1 MSRNRSFKSFV
12 IVLLL
17 AALAAAQDVA
27 SFEKRTTVKK
37 LDNGLTV
44 VICERPEAPV
54 FSFFTHVD
62 AGSVQ
67 DPLGQTGL
75 AHMFE
80 HMAFKGTD
88 KIGTKDYAAEKVALE
103 KVEQTYAAYIAER
116 DKPVGRDEK
125 KLKDLEKAWKDA
137 VAEAD
142 KYVKPNE
149 FPQIVEINGG
159 EDLNANTSDD
169 ETNYFYSFPEN
180 RLELWAY
187 LESERFLHPV
197 MREFYKER
205 NVVIEERRM
214 RVDSNPIGRLLEQ
227 FTTAAFQAH
236 EYHRPTIGWMSD
248 LNSFSATDAK
258 KFFDEY
264 YIPSNMVVTVVGD
277 VKASE
282 TMPIIEKYFGRIP
295 SRPRPDE
302 RTTTEPPQNA
312 ERRVVLQDMS
322 QPLYLEGYHRPD
334 YRSPDDAVYDAIA
347 DLMSSGRTSRLYR
360 ALVRDKKIAADSAGF
375 TGLPG
380 NKYPHLFA
388 FYAFPLPGHK
398 PEEMAD
404 AIHVEIEKLKNEDIS
419 DEELK
424 MIKTRAKANLDP
436 QPGQQRRPG
445 QQSGFIPGALRRLA
459 RTVPLRWTAS
469 TKSPKRTFAA
479 WLIKLLFQPIV
490 QWELSKPSPLLQ
502 QRTKKEER
510 NENSSPA
517 HSPFDSSCHQR
528 GSSASR
534 CASDELAADSDS
546 ASARVSSS
554 GAEAHRTAE
563 WHGDLSSGRPRT
575 PGHRWHRTH
584 PRRLAVRAR
593 EQSRN
598 AGYLR
603 RSLAHRWNQGA
614 NRGST
619 RRLP

>member
-1 MSRNRSFKSFV
+1 MSHYRALKTFAFV
-12 IVLLL
+12 LIL
-17 AALAAAQDVA
+17 AALSPAQDIA

-54 FSFFTHVD
+54 FSFFTHMD

-88 KIGTKDYAAEKVALE
+88 KIGTTDYAAEKVALE
-103 KVEQTYAAYIAER
+103 KVEQAYAAYIAER
-116 DKPVGRDEK
+116 DKPVGRDEQ

-137 VAEAD
+137 TVEAN

-149 FPQIVEINGG
+149 FPQIVESNGG
-159 EDLNANTSDD
+159 EDMNANTGDD
-169 ETNYFYSFPEN
+169 ETNYYYSFPEN

-214 RVDSNPIGRLLEQ
+214 RTDSNPIGRLLEQ

-236 EYHRPTIGWMSD
+236 PYHRPTIGWMSD

-258 KFFDEY
+258 QFFDKY

-277 VKASE
+277 VKAPE
-282 TMPIIEKYFGRIP
+282 TMAIIEKYFGRIP

-302 RTTTEPPQNA
+302 RTTTEPPQNS
-312 ERRVVLQDMS
+312 ERRVVLQEMS

-334 YRSPDDAVYDAIA
+334 YHSPDDAVYDAIA
-347 DLMSSGRTSRLYR
+347 DLMSEGRTSRLYR
-360 ALVRDKKIAADSAGF
+360 ALVRDKKIASFSAGF

-398 PEEMAD
+398 PDEMAD

-424 MIKTRAKANLDP
+424 MIKTRAKANLIRGLGSNEGLASSLALYQARYDDWRELFRSVDRIDKVTKADI
-436 QPGQQRRPG
+436 RRVANQTFVPTN
-445 QQSGFIPGALRRLA
+445 
-459 RTVPLRWTAS
+459 RTVGVIE
-469 TKSPKRTFAA
+469 TKAP
-479 WLIKLLFQPIV
+479 
-490 QWELSKPSPLLQ
+490 
-502 QRTKKEER
+502 
-510 NENSSPA
+510 
-517 HSPFDSSCHQR
+517 
-528 GSSASR
+528 
-534 CASDELAADSDS
+534 AADQKG
-546 ASARVSSS
+546 
-554 GAEAHRTAE
+554 GA
-563 WHGDLSSGRPRT
+563 
-575 PGHRWHRTH
+575 
-584 PRRLAVRAR
+584 
-593 EQSRN
+593 Q
-598 AGYLR
+598 
-603 RSLAHRWNQGA
+603 
-614 NRGST
+614 
-619 RRLP
+619 

>member
-1 MSRNRSFKSFV
+1 MSRNRSFKSFA
-12 IVLLL
+12 IILVLT
-17 AALAAAQDVA
+17 ALAAAQDVA

-142 KYVKPNE
+142 KYVRPNE

-282 TMPIIEKYFGRIP
+282 TMPIVEKYFGRIP
-295 SRPRPDE
+295 SRLRPDE

-347 DLMSSGRTSRLYR
+347 DLMSNGRTSRLYR

-424 MIKTRAKANLDP
+424 MIKTRAKANLIRSLGSNEGLANNLALYQARYDDWRELFRSVDRIDKVTKADI
-436 QPGQQRRPG
+436 RRVANQTFVPTN
-445 QQSGFIPGALRRLA
+445 
-459 RTVPLRWTAS
+459 RTVGIIETKTAA
-469 TKSPKRTFAA
+469 P
-479 WLIKLLFQPIV
+479 
-490 QWELSKPSPLLQ
+490 
-502 QRTKKEER
+502 
-510 NENSSPA
+510 
-517 HSPFDSSCHQR
+517 
-528 GSSASR
+528 
-534 CASDELAADSDS
+534 AADQKG
-546 ASARVSSS
+546 
-554 GAEAHRTAE
+554 GA
-563 WHGDLSSGRPRT
+563 
-575 PGHRWHRTH
+575 
-584 PRRLAVRAR
+584 
-593 EQSRN
+593 Q
-598 AGYLR
+598 
-603 RSLAHRWNQGA
+603 
-614 NRGST
+614 
-619 RRLP
+619 

>member
-1 MSRNRSFKSFV
+1 MSYRALKSFTV
-12 IVLLL
+12 VLIL
-17 AALAAAQDVA
+17 AALAAAQDVT

-67 DPLGQTGL
+67 DPMGETGL

-88 KIGTKDYAAEKVALE
+88 KIGTTDYAAEKVALE
-103 KVEQTYAAYIAER
+103 KVEQAYAAYIAER
-116 DKPVGRDEK
+116 DNPVGPNEQ
-125 KLKDLEKAWKDA
+125 KLKDLQKAWMDA
-137 VAEAD
+137 TTEAN

-149 FPQIVEINGG
+149 FPQIVEMNGG
-159 EDLNANTSDD
+159 EDLNANTNDD
-169 ETNYFYSFPEN
+169 ETNYYYSFPEN

-236 EYHRPTIGWMSD
+236 PYHRPTIGWMSD

-258 KFFDEY
+258 NFFDQY

-282 TMPIIEKYFGRIP
+282 TLPIIEKYFGRIP

-302 RTTTEPPQNA
+302 RTTTEPAQNA
-312 ERRVVLQDMS
+312 ERRVVLQEMS

-360 ALVRDKKIAADSAGF
+360 ALVRDKKIASDSAGF

-388 FYAFPLPGHK
+388 FYAFPLHGHK
-398 PEEMAD
+398 PDEMAD
-404 AIHVEIEKLKNEDIS
+404 AIHAEIEKLKTEDIS

-424 MIKTRAKANLDP
+424 MIKTRAKANLIRSLGSNEGLASSLALYQARYDDWRELFRSVDRIDKVTKADI
-436 QPGQQRRPG
+436 RRVANQTFVPTN
-445 QQSGFIPGALRRLA
+445 
-459 RTVPLRWTAS
+459 RTVGIIE
-469 TKSPKRTFAA
+469 TKAA
-479 WLIKLLFQPIV
+479 
-490 QWELSKPSPLLQ
+490 
-502 QRTKKEER
+502 
-510 NENSSPA
+510 
-517 HSPFDSSCHQR
+517 
-528 GSSASR
+528 
-534 CASDELAADSDS
+534 
-546 ASARVSSS
+546 ASAGSQKG
-554 GAEAHRTAE
+554 GA
-563 WHGDLSSGRPRT
+563 
-575 PGHRWHRTH
+575 
-584 PRRLAVRAR
+584 
-593 EQSRN
+593 Q
-598 AGYLR
+598 
-603 RSLAHRWNQGA
+603 
-614 NRGST
+614 
-619 RRLP
+619 